1 LKKYFFS
8 IKKKI
13 QYKLLLGD
21 LILIVFSLFI
31 ASNIRVFI
39 LHGYFAPQLAWQRL
53 HTVNLIFILVH
64 PIVLYALGLY
74 SPNQE
79 VRGLRKFFYISWGT
93 IVGGVIATAILFF
106 VPKYLVGRT
115 IILLHLTVLSFLLYA
130 WRFILLEIVKSRNYR
145 TTLALIGRGDIV
157 SSFIEEI
164 NNDPHTEFEIRQVC
178 IVDSIEKECL
188 WLNENSMNVAPNVN
202 ELLSRNMV
210 QALAVDTGF
219 ALTNDEIRQ
228 IIDFRFKYRK
238 RVEDLTE
245 LYKNSTGKV
254 PLSYIDGRWFMS
266 NPGFQGAPKRRY
278 LKLKRFIDVA
288 IALIIGTLTLPLI
301 ILAAVCIKIDSKGS
315 VIYKQERLGMDRT
328 PFNCYKFRTMVK
340 DAEKNKHPIH
350 SKENDERV
358 TRIGKILRKTRI
370 DELPQL
376 INILK
381 GELSFVGPRPIREFF
396 ANSFS
401 KKIPFYELRY
411 NVKPGLTGWA
421 QVHGCYAVPYG
432 LEALQ
437 YELFYIEKMS
447 LLMDLHILTK
457 TVRTVLGLKGK

>member
-1 LKKYFFS
+1 MKKYFFT

-21 LILIVFSLFI
+21 LILIFFSLFF
-31 ASNIRVFI
+31 AYNIRI
-39 LHGYFAPQLAWQRL
+39 LIETGQFSPQFAWQRL
-53 HTVNLIFILVH
+53 HVVNMIFVFVH
-64 PIVLYALGLY
+64 PIALYAIGLY
-74 SPNQE
+74 SPFQNTN
-79 VRGLRKFFYISWGT
+79 GIRKFFHITWGT
-93 IVGGVIATAILFF
+93 IIGGVFAAAILFF

-115 IILLHLTVLSFLLYA
+115 VLLFHLVILSFLLYT
-130 WRFILLEIVKSRNYR
+130 WRRILLKIIRSGKNRIKI
-145 TTLALIGRGDIV
+145 ALIGRGDII

-164 NNDPHTEFEIRQVC
+164 NNDQHAEYEVRQVC
-178 IVDSIEKECL
+178 IVDSPKKECM
-188 WLNENSMNVAPNVN
+188 WVENTDMNIAANVN
-202 ELLSRNMV
+202 ELIRRNMV

-245 LYKNSTGKV
+245 LYQTSTGKV
-254 PLSYIDGRWFMS
+254 PLRHIDGRWFMS
-266 NPGFQGAPKRRY
+266 NPGFQGAPNRRY
-278 LKLKRFIDVA
+278 LKLKRFFDVA
-288 IALIIGTLTLPLI
+288 VALLIGISTLPLML
-301 ILAAVCIKIDSKGS
+301 LAAVCIKLESSGPA
-315 VIYKQERLGMDRT
+315 IYKQVRLGMDRK

-340 DAEKNKHPIH
+340 DAEKENGPVH
-350 SKENDERV
+350 SAENDKRV
-358 TRIGKILRKTRI
+358 TRLGKILRKTRT

-376 INILK
+376 LNILK
-381 GELSFVGPRPIREFF
+381 GELSFVGPRPIREHF

-457 TVRTVLGLKGK
+457 TLRTVFGMKGK